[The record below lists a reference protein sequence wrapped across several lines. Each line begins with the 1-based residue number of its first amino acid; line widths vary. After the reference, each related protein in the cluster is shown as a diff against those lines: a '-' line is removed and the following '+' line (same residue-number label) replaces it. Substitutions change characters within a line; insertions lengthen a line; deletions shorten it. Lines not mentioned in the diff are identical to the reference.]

1 MRGITHVVFFI
12 LLLAPL
18 SGCVDDV
25 SSPEISIVTVQPSQA
40 KVGDSLT
47 CDYTVSDPDEM
58 GVVATVGWFV
68 NGQKASTSP
77 IFSAPVGGS
86 LVTCEITMV
95 SDEVTTSALSS
106 GITISNSLP
115 ILSSVTISPTSSVSI
130 GDRISCFA
138 SVSDVD
144 GDDVTISY
152 RWLNGEVVVANSS
165 EMNIDNL
172 MFSPGDTL
180 TCIATIDDGSGGI
193 DSVSDSKVLL
203 NSMPAITSV
212 SLTPDSPVSGDELT
226 CSWEFY
232 DADNNL
238 DSSSVIWKVNAVE
251 SPSNALTYTA
261 VSSGDEIIC
270 EVTPNDGELSGMV
283 ASSAVVVV
291 VNSQPS
297 ISAVI
302 ITPNSNIISSSILS
316 CSATGQDIDGVVE
329 ISYVWS
335 NGASIV
341 NGGPN
346 LSMNSQF
353 YSPGDIVTCV
363 ATAEDSDGASITSS
377 AYVTIGNSGPMVS
390 EVFLYPASAR
400 VGDTL
405 NCNYT
410 FTDPDGDNDTSL
422 VSWVIDG
429 VASGTGSTLV
439 APTGGTQVSCNVI
452 ANDGQIDGNSIDST
466 VMTISNTV
474 PIITG
479 IYITPTSAVV
489 GDSLLC
495 LYTLNDADSDLDN
508 TLIRWFVD
516 GVLAA
521 NGTSMVAPNT
531 SSEVVCQAT
540 PDDGIVVGNPLN
552 SSSIVI
558 GNTPPVISSV
568 ILTPQIAVV
577 GDSLTCGYSY
587 SDADGQDDSSIINWQ
602 VNGQFYV
609 TASTIS
615 APAGG
620 SNVNCSVIAF
630 DGESVGNTE
639 YTANITI
646 VNTAPVM
653 AGVSLSPNPAYYGD
667 VISCIATANDADGE
681 QLTYDY
687 QWYVN
692 MVLDSGVT
700 SAVHNAPIGGD
711 EIECKVSA
719 NDGHVSSAQMSSGN
733 MAISNTNP
741 TIDSVSIDIS
751 VTIHTDTM
759 VTCIATASDI
769 DGHDIILLYQWSVRG
784 IMVGLGASLTLNS
797 TISAPGD
804 DLVCVATVEDSLGG
818 FSFDS
823 DTKIIDNYDP
833 ILDSITIDPNTGVTD
848 TTTLTCSATATD
860 GDGES
865 VGFSY
870 EWVNL
875 NTGSTLGV
883 SSSLTLQSSTVSSG
897 DIIQCTVIATDNSGG
912 TDYDSGTV
920 TVG

>member
-25 SSPEISIVTVQPSQA
+25 SSPEISTVTIQPSNA

-47 CDYTVSDPDEM
+47 CDYTVSDPDGM
-58 GVVATVGWFV
+58 GVVAAIGWSINGEKSSVGP
-68 NGQKASTSP
+68 T
-77 IFSAPVGGS
+77 FSAPVGGS
-86 LVTCEITMV
+86 LVTCEITIV
-95 SDEVTTSALSS
+95 SDEFTTSATSS

-115 ILSSVTISPTSSVSI
+115 ILSSVTISPTSAVSI
-130 GDRISCFA
+130 GDRVSCFA

-144 GDDVTISY
+144 GDDVIISY

-165 EMNIDNL
+165 EMNIDTII
-172 MFSPGDTL
+172 FSPGDTL

-212 SLTPDSPVSGDELT
+212 SLTPNSPVSGDELT

-238 DSSSVIWKVNAVE
+238 DSSSVIWKVNGVE
-251 SPSNALTYTA
+251 YSSNALTYTA

-270 EVTPNDGELSGMV
+270 EVTPNDGELSGVV

-291 VNSQPS
+291 LNSQPS

-316 CSATGQDIDGVVE
+316 CSASGQDIDGIVE

-335 NGASIV
+335 NGAAIV

-346 LSMNSQF
+346 LSLNSQF
-353 YSPGDIVTCV
+353 YSSGDIVTCV
-363 ATAEDSDGASITSS
+363 ATAEDSDGASISSS
-377 AYVTIGNSGPMVS
+377 AYVTIGNSGPIVS
-390 EVFLYPASAR
+390 EIFLYPASAR
-400 VGDTL
+400 VGDVL

-429 VASGTGSTLV
+429 VASGTGSTLI

-452 ANDGQIDGNSIDST
+452 ANDGQTDGNSIDST

-474 PIITG
+474 PLITG

-495 LYTLNDADSDLDN
+495 FYTLNDADSDPDH
-508 TLIRWFVD
+508 TSIRWFVD

-521 NGTSMVAPNT
+521 NGTSMIAPNT
-531 SSEVVCQAT
+531 SSEVFCQAT
-540 PDDGIVVGNPLN
+540 PDDGIVIGVPLN

-558 GNTPPVISSV
+558 GNTPPVISLV
-568 ILTPQIAVV
+568 ILTPQNAVF
-577 GDSLTCGYSY
+577 GDTLTCSYSY

-602 VNGQFYV
+602 VNGQSYA
-609 TASTIS
+609 TASAIA

-620 SNVNCSVIAF
+620 SNVSCSVTAF

-639 YTANITI
+639 STANITI
-646 VNTAPVM
+646 TNTAPVM
-653 AGVSLSPNPAYYGD
+653 VGVSFSPNPAYYGD
-667 VISCIATANDADGE
+667 VISCMATANDADSE

-692 MVLDSGVT
+692 TVLDSGVT
-700 SAVHNAPIGGD
+700 SDVHNAPIGGD

-719 NDGHVSSAQMSSGN
+719 NDGQVSSAQMSSGS
-733 MAISNTNP
+733 MVISNTNP
-741 TIDSVSIDIS
+741 TIDSISIDPS
-751 VTIHTDTM
+751 ATIHTDTA

-769 DGHDIILLYQWSVRG
+769 DGHQFTLLYEWFVRG
-784 IMVGLGASLTLNS
+784 TLVGFGTSLTLNS

-804 DLVCVATVEDSLGG
+804 DLVCVVTAEDDLGG
-818 FSFDS
+818 FASNS
-823 DTKIIDNYDP
+823 DTKTIDNYDP
-833 ILDSITIDPNTGVTD
+833 ILTSVTINPNTGVTD
-848 TTTLTCSATATD
+848 TTTLTCSATVTD
-860 GDGES
+860 ADNES

-870 EWVNL
+870 EWINL
-875 NTGSTLGV
+875 NTGSTLGI

-897 DIIQCTVIATDNSGG
+897 DIIQCTVLATDNSGG
-912 TDYDSGTV
+912 SDFDSATV